1 MIFIGAFLTLL
12 DKILGCR
19 DPRCKH
25 EYLHSVEWL
34 KLTKVYELIERSP
47 DGDDGDESDKH
58 IEAPDR
64 FYLFLAF
71 SKNKHMGLLHRLIPW
86 AYSVDEHEAY

>member
-1 MIFIGAFLTLL
+1 MISIGAFLTLL

-47 DGDDGDESDKH
+47 DGDESDKH
-58 IEAPDR
+58 IEA
-64 FYLFLAF
+64 
-71 SKNKHMGLLHRLIPW
+71 
-86 AYSVDEHEAY
+86 